1 MSLKLN
7 SIKLLVTGIV
17 FFTVIHVLF
26 SCEKQ
31 GQKQQPV
38 SKPFTLTVLFSSDL
52 LGKIR
57 SCGCAV
63 KEMGGLGRRA
73 TYIEDMRNSL
83 SHVIVVD
90 AGDAFSL
97 DLSYSK
103 TEAELTFDV
112 FNLMG
117 LDAFTPGEIDF
128 VFGVSFLKDLAGK
141 SIFRIIAANIVDA
154 ETGEPIFGPPYTVKE
169 FENGYRVGIIGVIDD
184 TTRFPGYVDTS
195 SFKILPVKQTL
206 RRILPSL
213 TEKADLL
220 ILLSHLGLEKSYE
233 LAREVPGFDL
243 IVVGHGKPITKRL
256 EKVGETLVIATG
268 GEGQYMGRINLSIL
282 KSGEYSAAKVDLV
295 PLVKELEIHPGVE
308 ALFARYGVELTDK
321 ERNKKK

>member
-1 MSLKLN
+1 M
-7 SIKLLVTGIV
+7 
-17 FFTVIHVLF
+17 
-26 SCEKQ
+26 
-31 GQKQQPV
+31 
-38 SKPFTLTVLFSSDL
+38 LFSSDL

-57 SCGCAV
+57 SCGCEV
-63 KEMGGLGRRA
+63 GDMGGLGRRA

-97 DLSYSK
+97 DLSFSK

-117 LDAFTPGEIDF
+117 LDAFTPGEIDL

-154 ETGEPIFGPPYTVKE
+154 ETGEPVFGPPYMVKE
-169 FENGYRVGIIGVIDD
+169 FENGYRVGITGVIDD

-213 TEKADLL
+213 KEKADLM
-220 ILLSHLGLEKSYE
+220 ILLSHLGLEKSYK
-233 LAREVPGFDL
+233 LAREVPDFDV
-243 IVVGHGKPITKRL
+243 IVAGHGKPITKRL
-256 EKVGETLVIATG
+256 EKIGKTLVLATG
-268 GEGQYMGRINLSIL
+268 GEGQYMGRVNLSIL

-295 PLVKELEIHPGVE
+295 PLVEELEIHPAVE